1 MRPTLRQLQYLV
13 AIAETGRFSE
23 AARRVNVSQPSLSA
37 QVAGMEAELGVILF
51 ERTSTGALLTPKGAE
66 LVRRAKDILRNVE
79 DFNYAARQEAGLLSG
94 LIRLGVLP
102 TIGPYLLPAATRH
115 LHARFP
121 ELRFSVH
128 EERTSDLDLHLQEG
142 WFDTVISTA
151 DDPGGVVAAPLF
163 EEHLWI
169 CVAPDDPLAESS
181 APVKLP
187 DLKGR
192 QMLSLRHWHHL
203 NLKVE
208 MIASEASARINGQ
221 YAGTSLDS
229 LRQMAEMGA
238 GVAVL
243 PGLYALSE
251 MRRDPHL
258 IIRKINHPVA
268 SRKISLIRR
277 TSSPMATDL
286 ETLAG
291 VLRQVAAELLD
302 ESCLANRSKR
312 KPARGGRRG

>member
-13 AIAETGRFSE
+13 AISETGRFGE
-23 AARRVNVSQPSLSA
+23 AARRLNVSQPSLSA
-37 QVAGMEAELGVILF
+37 QVAAMEAELGVVLF

-66 LVRRAKDILRNVE
+66 LVRRAKEILRDVE
-79 DFNYAARQEAGLLSG
+79 DFNHAARQEAGPLSG

-121 ELRFSVH
+121 DLRFSVH
-128 EERTSDLDLHLQEG
+128 EQRTSDLELRLREG

-151 DDPGGVVAAPLF
+151 NDPGGVVAMPLF
-163 EEHLWI
+163 EEQLWI
-169 CVAPDDPLAESS
+169 CVAPDDPLAAASG
-181 APVKLP
+181 PVKLS

-192 QMLSLRHWHHL
+192 QMLSLQHWAHL

-208 MIASEASARINGQ
+208 MIAAEAGARINAE

-277 TSSPMATDL
+277 TSSPMAHDL

-291 VLRQVAAELLD
+291 ILCEVAAKLLD
-302 ESCLANRSKR
+302 ESCLASRTKR
-312 KPARGGRRG
+312 KTVARTRRS